1 MKYED
6 VAAAISSR
14 LQLASPAVALS
25 FVEAAPTGM
34 PIFDQD
40 VPSACTF
47 WRKAETGVFYASAEK
62 HFNCPIGAMTMGF
75 EMPNEVQ
82 QNLMSVVQQMC
93 GVGYISPEEAANI
106 PTVKKKKSG
115 IVYGPLQAFPMEPD
129 LVLMWLTPGQ
139 AMLYGEAA
147 GTCRWTESMPAA
159 TFGRPSC
166 AALPVA
172 FDKSQ
177 ATLSLGCL
185 GMRIFTDISENRLL
199 AVLPGSKIGEFS
211 KALESIAAANQE
223 MGVFYRGHKSNFAA

>member
-1 MKYED
+1 MNYQD
-6 VAAAISSR
+6 VAAAVSSK
-14 LQLASPAVALS
+14 LGLASPPVALS
-25 FVEAAPTGM
+25 FVGAVPSGM
-34 PIFDQD
+34 PVSKQD

-47 WRKAETGVFYASAEK
+47 WRQAETSFFYAPAEK

-82 QNLMSVVQQMC
+82 QNLMDVVQKMC

-106 PTVKKKKSG
+106 PSVKKKKSG

-129 LVLMWLTPGQ
+129 LILMWLTPAQ

-177 ATLSLGCL
+177 STLSLGCL

-199 AVLPGSKIGEFS
+199 AVLPGNKIDEFC
-211 KALESIAAANQE
+211 KALESVTAANQE
-223 MGVFYRGHKSNFAA
+223 MGVFYRSHKSNFAA

>member
-1 MKYED
+1 MKYD
-6 VAAAISSR
+6 DIAATISSR

-34 PIFDQD
+34 PVFSGD
-40 VPSACTF
+40 VPSACAL
-47 WRKAETGVFYASAEK
+47 WRKAEAGVFYASAEK

-75 EMPNEVQ
+75 EMTNEVQ
-82 QNLMSVVQQMC
+82 QNLMGVVEKMC
-93 GVGYISPEEAANI
+93 GVGYIAPEEAARI
-106 PTVKKKKSG
+106 PSIKKKKSG
-115 IVYGPLQAFPMEPD
+115 IVYGPLQAFPLEPD

-147 GTCRWTESMPAA
+147 GTCRWTESTPTA

-172 FDKSQ
+172 FDTSQ

-185 GMRIFTDISENRLL
+185 GMRIFTEISENRLL
-199 AVLPGSKIGEFS
+199 AVLPGSKVGEFS
-211 KALESIAAANQE
+211 QALESITAANEE
-223 MGVFYRGHKSNFAA
+223 MGLFYRGHKANFAA